1 MILYR
6 GFNLTLDITDQQA
19 FFEVTDQERTVFKK
33 ENQKIQ
39 SMIKTKMETELDFP
53 VGANGDIDGAKIME
67 DWFPNKKADIFISHS
82 HNDRR
87 TAERLAIWLQREMN
101 LSVFIDS
108 VVWGSADELLK
119 KIDNQYSLLREK
131 DGNAAYDYNTRN
143 YTTSHVHMM
152 LSAALSEVIYNS
164 ECLIFLNTPHSLSIR
179 ESKGQK
185 TNSPWIFN
193 ELKIAGTI
201 EKKIPRRKSHL
212 IKDELHHRDIF
223 NKSETI
229 PSFSY
234 PVGPELMKMKS
245 ITKSDLVY
253 WHSQIGEKNKNW
265 HPLDILY
272 SEVSS
277 NE

>member
-6 GFNLTLDITDQQA
+6 GFNLTLDVTDSQA
-19 FFEVTDQERTVFKK
+19 FFEVTDKEMTIFKK
-33 ENQKIQ
+33 QNQEIQ
-39 SMIKTKMETELDFP
+39 SMIKTKMEDELDFSFDT
-53 VGANGDIDGAKIME
+53 NGDIDGAKLME
-67 DWFPNKKADIFISHS
+67 DWFPNKKTDIFISHS

-87 TAERLAIWLQREMN
+87 TAERLAVWLQREMN

-131 DGNAAYDYNTRN
+131 DGNATYDYNTRN

-179 ESKGQK
+179 ESKGRR

-193 ELKIAGTI
+193 EPKL
-201 EKKIPRRKSHL
+201 
-212 IKDELHHRDIF
+212 
-223 NKSETI
+223 
-229 PSFSY
+229 
-234 PVGPELMKMKS
+234 
-245 ITKSDLVY
+245 
-253 WHSQIGEKNKNW
+253 
-265 HPLDILY
+265 
-272 SEVSS
+272 
-277 NE
+277 